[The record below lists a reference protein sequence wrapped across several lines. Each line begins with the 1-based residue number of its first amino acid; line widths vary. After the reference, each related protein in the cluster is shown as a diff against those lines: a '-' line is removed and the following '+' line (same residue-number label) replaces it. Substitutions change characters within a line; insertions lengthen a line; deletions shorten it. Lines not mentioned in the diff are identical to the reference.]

1 VSWAEWAE
9 FKNAKAR
16 AKGRWRKLADFDAIG
31 PRGVLTDGGRLTDGS
46 RVVSFASNDYLGL
59 SEHPAVLAAAHDAID
74 RWGAGAGASRLVSG
88 TRPVHSELEAALA
101 DWKSSETALIFPT
114 GFAANLGVLSAIAG
128 PQVLICSDE
137 LNHASIIDG
146 CRLAKNLG
154 AVVEVYP
161 HRDVDAVSKLLSST
175 SGRTVVV
182 TDAVFSMHGDVAP
195 LSELAQACRRHDA
208 LLVIDEA
215 HSVLGPHFSDLPCE
229 ALRVGTLSKTLGSQ
243 GGFVAGKRLM
253 TEMLVNRARS
263 FIFTTALAPANAAA
277 AKAALEVLRSHEGEQ
292 LLGRLAGHVARFT
305 GTGTGPTGTGSGPA
319 LSPIVPVVVGGE
331 QETLAAS
338 AALLEE
344 GLLVPAIRPPTVPPG
359 TSRLRVTLS
368 AAHSDQE
375 VLQLLSA
382 LERLGLRGP

>member
-1 VSWAEWAE
+1 VRWAEWAE
-9 FKNAKAR
+9 AKNAKAR

-31 PRGVLTDGGRLTDGS
+31 PRGRLNDGS
-46 RVVSFASNDYLGL
+46 LVVSFASNDYLGL
-59 SEHPAVLAAAHDAID
+59 SGHPAVLAAAHDAID

-88 TRPVHSELEAALA
+88 SRPVHSELEAALA
-101 DWKSSETALIFPT
+101 DWKSSETALVFPT

-161 HRDVDAVSKLLSST
+161 HCDVDAVCKLLSSA
-175 SGRTVVV
+175 SGRAVVV
-182 TDAVFSMHGDVAP
+182 TDAVFSMDGDLAP
-195 LSELAQACRRHDA
+195 LNELAQACSEHDA

-229 ALRVGTLSKTLGSQ
+229 VLRVGTLSKTLGSQ

-253 TEMLVNRARS
+253 TEMLVNRSRS

-277 AKAALEVLRSHEGEQ
+277 AKAALEVLRSQEGEQ
-292 LLGRLAGHVARFT
+292 LLGRLAGHVARFNGTGTT
-305 GTGTGPTGTGSGPA
+305 GTGAA

-331 QETLAAS
+331 QEALAAS

-344 GLLVPAIRPPTVPPG
+344 GLFVPAIRPPTVPPG

-382 LERLGLRGP
+382 LERLGLRRA

>member
-9 FKNAKAR
+9 AKNAKAR

-31 PRGVLTDGGRLTDGS
+31 PRGLLNDGR

-59 SEHPAVLAAAHDAID
+59 SAHPMVLAAAHDAID
-74 RWGAGAGASRLVSG
+74 KWGAGAGASRLVSG
-88 TRPVHSELEAALA
+88 SRPVHSGLEAVLA
-101 DWKSSETALIFPT
+101 DWKSSETALVFPS
-114 GFAANLGVLSAIAG
+114 GFATNLGVLSAIAG

-161 HRDVDAVSKLLSST
+161 HCDVDAVSKLLSCA
-175 SGRTVVV
+175 SGRAVVV
-182 TDAVFSMHGDVAP
+182 TDAVFSMDGDVAP
-195 LSELAQACRRHDA
+195 VNELAQACSQHDA

-215 HSVLGPHFSDLPCE
+215 HSVLGPHFADFPCE
-229 ALRVGTLSKTLGSQ
+229 TLRVGTLSKTLGSQ

-253 TEMLVNRARS
+253 TEMLVNRSRS

-277 AKAALEVLRSHEGEQ
+277 AKAALEVLRSQEGEQ
-292 LLGRLAGHVARFT
+292 LLGRLRGHVARFGGA
-305 GTGTGPTGTGSGPA
+305 GTV

-331 QETLAAS
+331 QEALAAS
-338 AALLEE
+338 AALLAE
-344 GLLVPAIRPPTVPPG
+344 GLLVPAIRQPTVPPG

-368 AAHSDQE
+368 AAHTDQE
-375 VLQLLSA
+375 VLQLVSS
-382 LERLGLRGP
+382 LERLGLGSP